1 MNKVILIEKVATAA
15 KINKAA
21 AGRAVL
27 AIIKEI
33 TQTLKQNGK
42 VAIAGLGAFKVKTRK
57 ARTGRN
63 PKTGASV
70 QIPARKVPVF
80 KASTTLKNAVR

>member
-1 MNKVILIEKVATAA
+1 MNKVVLIEKVANAA

-21 AGRAVL
+21 AGRAVTTVVE
-27 AIIKEI
+27 EI
-33 TQTLKQNGK
+33 THTLRQNGK
-42 VAIAGLGAFKVKTRK
+42 VAIAGLGTFKVKTRK

-80 KASTTLKNAVR
+80 KASTTLKNAIK

>member
-1 MNKVILIEKVATAA
+1 MNKVILIEKVANNAR
-15 KINKAA
+15 INKAA
-21 AGRAVL
+21 ASRAVMT
-27 AIIKEI
+27 IIKEI

-42 VAIAGLGAFKVKTRK
+42 VSIAGLGAFKVKTRK

-80 KASTTLKNAVR
+80 RASTTLKNAIK

>member
-1 MNKVILIEKVATAA
+1 MNKVVLIERVANTA

-21 AGRAVL
+21 ASRAVTT
-27 AIIKEI
+27 IIKEI
-33 TQTLKQNGK
+33 TQTLHQNGK
-42 VAIAGLGAFKVKTRK
+42 VAIAGLGTFKVKTRK
-57 ARTGRN
+57 ARAGRN

-80 KASTTLKNAVR
+80 KASATLKNAIK